1 VQIMSERLLLFD
13 IDGTLLDTGG
23 AGAGALLDAAEEVF
37 SVRRE
42 DLPPLDLAGA
52 TDGGV
57 IRQLFQDARHE
68 FGEEKAE
75 AFRDFYLRRLGER
88 VHGADF
94 AGRLLMGVAELLSH
108 LQGANGY
115 AIGLL
120 TGNLRRGAQIKLDRF
135 GIDHHF
141 VDGGFGDDGVQRND
155 LGPVAVRRMEQA
167 TGRSFRSDQVI
178 VIGDTPKDIACA
190 QAMGARCIAVG
201 TGRFKCAELEVF
213 APWKVLEDL
222 GDLETVMEA
231 LTA

>member
-1 VQIMSERLLLFD
+1 MSDRLLLFD

-37 SVRRE
+37 GVRRE
-42 DLPPLDLAGA
+42 DLPALDLAGA

-75 AFRDFYLRRLGER
+75 AFRDFYLRRLRER
-88 VHGADF
+88 VHGPDF
-94 AGRLLMGVAELLSH
+94 AGRLLTGVAALLSH

-115 AIGLL
+115 AMGLL
-120 TGNLRRGAQIKLDRF
+120 TGNLRRGAQIKLEKF
-135 GIDHHF
+135 GIHHHF
-141 VDGGFGDDGVQRND
+141 ADGGFGDDGVHRNE

-190 QAMGARCIAVG
+190 QAMGARCMAVG
-201 TGRFKCAELEVF
+201 TGRFNRAELSAF
-213 APWKVLEDL
+213 GPWMVMEDL
-222 GDLETVMEA
+222 GDLEGVMEA
-231 LTA
+231 LAA

>member
-1 VQIMSERLLLFD
+1 VSFMSDRLLLFD

-23 AGAGALLDAAEEVF
+23 AGAGALLDAAEELF
-37 SVRRE
+37 AVRRE

-88 VHGADF
+88 MHGPGF
-94 AGRLLMGVAELLSH
+94 AGRLLTGVAALLSH
-108 LQGANGY
+108 LQGENGY
-115 AIGLL
+115 AMGLL
-120 TGNLRRGAQIKLDRF
+120 TGNLRRGAQIKLERF

-141 VDGGFGDDGVQRND
+141 ADGGFGDDGVHRNE
-155 LGPVAVRRMEQA
+155 LGPVAVRRMEEA
-167 TGRSFRSDQVI
+167 TGRAFRSDQVI

-190 QAMGARCIAVG
+190 HAMGARCIAVG
-201 TGRFKCAELEVF
+201 TGRFNGAELSVF
-213 APWKVLEDL
+213 APWMVLDDL
-222 GDLETVMEA
+222 RDLERVMEA
-231 LTA
+231 LAE